1 MLSKIMI
8 VFHNSSM
15 LKATIQ
21 ILKPEIDKL
30 FALMDFHKEV
40 NVFKIVPR
48 KDPSMKD
55 LSTYERLFHI

>member
-1 MLSKIMI
+1 MI
-8 VFHNSSM
+8 VFHDSPM

-40 NVFKIVPR
+40 NVVKIVP
-48 KDPSMKD
+48 SMKEFY
-55 LSTYERLFHI
+55 TYE